1 MAKRVPKH
9 IIQKMERMS
18 KLMDQLTDLNVQ
30 VEEWMEANGIENG
43 FDFVSDYRHEPAYE
57 IYDIPEFV
65 KAIEAAIN

>member
-30 VEEWMEANGIENG
+30 VEEWMEGSGIENG
-43 FDFVSDYRHEPAYE
+43 FDFTSDYRYEPAYE
-57 IYDIPEFV
+57 ICDIPEFV